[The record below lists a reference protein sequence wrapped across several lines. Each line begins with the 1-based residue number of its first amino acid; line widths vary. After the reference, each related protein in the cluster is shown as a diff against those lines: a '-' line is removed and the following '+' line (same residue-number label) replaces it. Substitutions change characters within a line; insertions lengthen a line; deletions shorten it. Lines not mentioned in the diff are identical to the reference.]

1 MPVKEESCCYRVNNK
16 KLEND
21 ARGTCVDKSKNW
33 PFLEHGKDL
42 HGGEVLSARMVVR
55 GSLTICRSVMR
66 MSCATRNSPC
76 VLVGARV
83 LVGMGWDGDC
93 I

>member
-1 MPVKEESCCYRVNNK
+1 MPVKEEYCCYRVNNK

-33 PFLEHGKDL
+33 PFLEHIL
-42 HGGEVLSARMVVR
+42 FARMVVR
-55 GSLTICRSVMR
+55 GLLTICRSVMR